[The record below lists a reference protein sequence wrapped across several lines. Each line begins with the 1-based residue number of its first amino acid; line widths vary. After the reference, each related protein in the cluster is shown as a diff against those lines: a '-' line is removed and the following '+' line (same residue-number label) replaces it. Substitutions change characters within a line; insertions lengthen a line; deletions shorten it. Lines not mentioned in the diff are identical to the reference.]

1 MEIKIPLWLMIPGLM
16 LITLTYFSA
25 FENYTT
31 QEWLTG
37 NGIIAL
43 GIGLVYLGEI
53 SYKKLKKKNGI

>member
-1 MEIKIPLWLMIPGLM
+1 MIPGLM